1 MLSFS
6 QPTRLERVTNFH
18 RNQSIHSVSSGSVL
32 TEKLIGVA
40 AAAAAA
46 ALTDLFIF
54 VILPVSCFHPM

>member
-1 MLSFS
+1 M
-6 QPTRLERVTNFH
+6 
-18 RNQSIHSVSSGSVL
+18 SSGSVL

-54 VILPVSCFHPM
+54 CYLASVLLSSNVRGMFLT